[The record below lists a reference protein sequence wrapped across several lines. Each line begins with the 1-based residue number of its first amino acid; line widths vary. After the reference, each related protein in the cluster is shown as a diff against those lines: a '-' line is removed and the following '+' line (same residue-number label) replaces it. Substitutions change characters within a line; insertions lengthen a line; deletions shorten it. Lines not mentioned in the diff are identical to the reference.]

1 MYFNDDFNRRKVNMG
16 NFSLTSKDDFLKK
29 MEVEEKKE
37 KEQKKIDNA
46 KKVIKNF
53 FKKNF
58 SIPPKIFEESKV
70 LPNLNSV
77 INLIKKNDFPKE
89 KKEKLAILSIKKV
102 SEDLLNILNCRGLS
116 NKNLFNLI
124 HAVSEVL
131 SFTNNESIS
140 LLFNEDDNMKYS
152 KIFFKLIKGSIYE
165 LYFNI
170 QKKYLIKLF

>member
-140 LLFNEDDNMKYS
+140 LLFNEDDNMTQFMNY
-152 KIFFKLIKGSIYE
+152 ILIYKK
-165 LYFNI
+165 NI
-170 QKKYLIKLF
+170 